1 MKKFLAKPS
10 ADKAGEMQSLVDKA
24 VKRGIIHKN
33 KAARIKSQLSKKIGK
48 SEETKVVKKAA
59 KKKAVKKTA
68 KKMS

>member
-10 ADKAGEMQSLVDKA
+10 VEKAGEMQSMVDKA
-24 VKRGIIHKN
+24 VKKGIIHKN

-48 SEETKVVKKAA
+48 TEETKVVKKVA
-59 KKKAVKKTA
+59 KKKVTKKTV